1 MPGRESQ
8 SAYSNMRGLSVPGP
22 IERLSAQRTALAAGG
37 ASEGAS
43 ALFPRS
49 THSAAFLTEAHKSL
63 EDN

>member
-1 MPGRESQ
+1 
-8 SAYSNMRGLSVPGP
+8 MRGLSVPGP
-22 IERLSAQRTALAAGG
+22 IERLSARRTALAAGG